1 MTDKDGNSVETD
13 IALLKRDFDQLEP
26 LYKKLLTALENVTEM
41 ATNIRQLVAV
51 QEEKI
56 SSTSRVVADLKS
68 QLNDLSRR
76 ITSLEN
82 WKWWVVGI
90 VVAVGILSGTLG
102 HAIVT
107 MGTIH

>member
-41 ATNIRQLVAV
+41 ATHIRQLVAV
-51 QEEKI
+51 QEQKI
-56 SSTSRVVADLKS
+56 STTDQTVLDLKAQYFELLKRVS
-68 QLNDLSRR
+68 
-76 ITSLEN
+76 SLEN

-90 VVAVGILSGTLG
+90 VVAIGILSGTLS
-102 HAIVT
+102 HMIVT
-107 MGTIH
+107 MGVPH